1 MYNSDDKGM
10 NATTPYRASGNLN
23 TSIGN
28 PSMDV
33 NNAMQIN
40 IQSVNTAANNK
51 TNVSVNTNNT
61 SKPVTNANNS
71 VPKSATNK
79 EQVNK
84 QSKTV
89 VPNNYVNSSNAD
101 KEGIKKAYVPNQNQ
115 NHTSQKNGKV
125 KMGAEFRF
133 AFLIVVLLLAFVL
146 LLPMITSF
154 ITGD

>member
-61 SKPVTNANNS
+61 SNPVTNANNS

-79 EQVNK
+79 EQVNN

-89 VPNNYVNSSNAD
+89 IPNNYVDSSNTD
-101 KEGIKKAYVPNQNQ
+101 KESIKKVYVPNQ